1 MKETTHQVNASAQ
14 TTGKMSLSQMIETE
28 PSIDSHV
35 SQRSNSISSPQRLSK
50 QEKNRIAQRNHVQQ
64 QKAYLE
70 DLEAKIQELNLLLPA
85 EARMAQP
92 SSPSNR
98 ERTQSP
104 VSPSMAGNSSTSL
117 VGMLGK
123 RHGNTKTVEMSGL
136 EDLPLHERR
145 MIQNRISQRTS
156 RLRKKKRIADLEL
169 HVRQLQQKVN
179 QLGLV
184 PLTDDP
190 VPVPC
195 PVGRPSPAATAAEA
209 PTLVVS
215 IPSSD
220 DVDKQLP
227 SLRSIFPG
235 LFASL
240 SLPNGNRSRAQT
252 M

>member
-14 TTGKMSLSQMIETE
+14 TTEKMSLSQMIDTA
-28 PSIDSHV
+28 PSIDPRV

-50 QEKNRIAQRNHVQQ
+50 QEKNRMAQRNHVQQ

-70 DLEAKIQELNLLLPA
+70 DLEAKIQELNMLLPA

-104 VSPSMAGNSSTSL
+104 MSPSMTGNSSSSS
-117 VGMLGK
+117 VGMSAGK
-123 RHGNTKTVEMSGL
+123 RHGNTKTVETSAL

-169 HVRQLQQKVN
+169 HVQQLQQKVI

-184 PLTDDP
+184 ALTDP

-195 PVGRPSPAATAAEA
+195 PVATPTSAAKAAEA
-209 PTLVVS
+209 PTLVS

-235 LFASL
+235 FFASMP
-240 SLPNGNRSRAQT
+240 LPNGNRNRAQT